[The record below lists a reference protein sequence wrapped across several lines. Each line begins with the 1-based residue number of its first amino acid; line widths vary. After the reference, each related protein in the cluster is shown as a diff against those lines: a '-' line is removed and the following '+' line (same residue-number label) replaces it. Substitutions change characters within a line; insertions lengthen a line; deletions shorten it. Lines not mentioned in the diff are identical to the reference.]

1 MLLNLLKNALDAHRA
16 AGRADAPITIHIE
29 CQGDRLAIAV
39 QDQGAPLSDAER
51 ARLFE
56 PFYTTRPDG
65 LGLGLAICRGI
76 AETHGG
82 ALQARPAGAAGE
94 PGMVFELLLPL
105 ALPAVSALPALQETT
120 P

>member
-1 MLLNLLKNALDAHRA
+1 M
-16 AGRADAPITIHIE
+16 
-29 CQGDRLAIAV
+29 
-39 QDQGAPLSDAER
+39 QDQRAPLSDAER

-82 ALQARPAGAAGE
+82 ALQARPAGAAGD

-105 ALPAVSALPALQETT
+105 APPTHPQEPT

>member
-1 MLLNLLKNALDAHRA
+1 
-16 AGRADAPITIHIE
+16 
-29 CQGDRLAIAV
+29 V
-39 QDQGAPLSDAER
+39 QDQGDPLSEAER

-82 ALQARPAGAAGE
+82 ALQARPADAAGG
-94 PGMVFELLLPL
+94 PGMVFELLLSL
-105 ALPAVSALPALQETT
+105 APPTASQETT